1 MKKKRSETL
10 TFDINNFEALCDK
23 LAKKDKDL
31 KNIIHQYGYPP
42 FWDRTAS
49 FETLVYII
57 LEQQVSLS
65 SARAAFLKL
74 KEKLTDITPESLLKL
89 SDDELRACYFSRQ
102 KTIYAR
108 HLARAI
114 ASKQLDLNSFINLEN
129 DAIRTAL
136 TQVKGIGNCT
146 VDVYL
151 MMVMHRTNLFPLG
164 DIALIRSIKETKA
177 LHPGISKEEIANIA
191 ISWQPYQTIA
201 AYLLWHAY
209 LCKRKTAL

>member
-1 MKKKRSETL
+1 MKRKLLQPLS
-10 TFDINNFEALCDK
+10 FNINNFEAICDK

-31 KNIIHQYGYPP
+31 KNIIHSYGYPP
-42 FWDRTAS
+42 FWNRAAS

-65 SARAAFLKL
+65 SARAAFFKL
-74 KEKLTDITPESLLKL
+74 KEKVTDITPESLLQL
-89 SDDELRACYFSRQ
+89 NDAEMRACYFSRQ

-108 HLARAI
+108 HLAQAMQ
-114 ASKQLDLNSFINLEN
+114 SGQLDIDSFVNLEN
-129 DAIRTAL
+129 DEIRAAL
-136 TQVKGIGNCT
+136 TQVKGIGNWT

-177 LHPGISKEEIANIA
+177 LHAGITKEEIAEIVTH
-191 ISWQPYQTIA
+191 WQPYQTIA

-209 LCKRKTAL
+209 LSKRKTAP

>member
-1 MKKKRSETL
+1 MKKKLSPTL
-10 TFDINNFEALCDK
+10 TFNINNFETICDK
-23 LAKKDKDL
+23 LAKKDIDL
-31 KNIIHQYGYPP
+31 RKIIHSYGYPP
-42 FWDRTAS
+42 FWDRVAS

-74 KEKLTDITPESLLKL
+74 KEKLTDITPESLLQL
-89 SDDELRACYFSRQ
+89 SDDEMRACYFSRQ

-108 HLARAI
+108 DLAGAI
-114 ASKQLDLNSFINLEN
+114 LSKKLDLDSFLNLEN
-129 DAIRTAL
+129 EEIRTAL
-136 TQVKGIGNCT
+136 TQVKGIGNWT

-164 DIALIRSIKETKA
+164 DVALIRSIKENKE
-177 LHPGISKEEIANIA
+177 LQPGITKEEIAEIA
-191 ISWQPYQTIA
+191 NSWQPYQTIA

>member
-1 MKKKRSETL
+1 MKKKLSATL
-10 TFDINNFEALCDK
+10 TFDKNNFKAICDK
-23 LAKKDKDL
+23 LAKNDKDL
-31 KNIIHQYGYPP
+31 KKIIHRYGYPP

-74 KEKLTDITPESLLKL
+74 KEKIPDIIPESLLKL
-89 SDDELRACYFSRQ
+89 SDEEMRACYFSRQ

-108 HLARAI
+108 HLAQSI
-114 ASKQLDLNSFINLEN
+114 LSNQLNLCSFVNLQN
-129 DAIRTAL
+129 DEIRTAL
-136 TQVKGIGNCT
+136 TQVKGIGNWT
-146 VDVYL
+146 VDIYL
-151 MMVMHRTNLFPLG
+151 MMVMHRTNLFPMG

-177 LHPGISKEEIANIA
+177 LHPGITKEEIEGMVA
-191 ISWQPYQTIA
+191 SWQPYQTIT

-209 LCKRKTAL
+209 LSKRKKVL